1 MAGGGRG
8 WQGVA
13 GGGRGMKSDDLEPH
27 EAKVN
32 YIQVLFLTSSNKIK
46 LKSQVPLETVIKE
59 GGVGGGG
66 RGRQGTPGDARGR
79 QGTPGG
85 HQTPL
90 GRFNSIIHQLD
101 FFLAFSISR
110 S

>member
-1 MAGGGRG
+1 MAGGRGGRG

-59 GGVGGGG
+59 GGVSGGG

-79 QGTPGG
+79 QGAIK
-85 HQTPL
+85 
-90 GRFNSIIHQLD
+90 RRWADSIQL
-101 FFLAFSISR
+101 FINWISFWLFQ
-110 S
+110 